1 MWYIPGLREKKWI
14 ENAHS
19 PKRRVSMA
27 EIKSTLELVMERTRH
42 LTLTEEDRREQALA
56 EFKKSLNGLLTRFQ
70 DGSLRLDQF
79 QAAVS
84 ALQEHSCLTDRKII
98 IEEIAGRLDLDRD
111 NGWAF
116 NLLEEA
122 FRVNIK
128 GVAAVVGE
136 YREAIESMTQNL
148 IGETREHLLK
158 HYGIS
163 GSAVVPNIAAYPV
176 STLAQ
181 KRLRERFEPTLAQEI
196 SKM

>member
-1 MWYIPGLREKKWI
+1 M
-14 ENAHS
+14 
-19 PKRRVSMA
+19 V

-56 EFKKSLNGLLTRFQ
+56 EFKKSLNGLLARFQ
-70 DGSLRLDQF
+70 DGALRLDQF
-79 QAAVS
+79 QAEVS
-84 ALQEHSCLTDRKII
+84 ALQEHSRLNDRKII

-111 NGWAF
+111 NAWAF
-116 NLLEEA
+116 NLLEGA

-136 YREAIESMTQNL
+136 YQESIESMTQNL
-148 IGETREHLLK
+148 IRETREHLLK

-163 GSAVVPNIAAYPV
+163 GSAVVPNIAAYPD
-176 STLAQ
+176 STVAR
-181 KRLRERFEPTLAQEI
+181 KRIRERFEPILAQEI